1 MNCISIDYDS
11 PTAISP
17 EVLPRRGTQVSP
29 KGREE
34 KLNI

>member
-1 MNCISIDYDS
+1 MNQLSIKYDS
-11 PTAISP
+11 STAVLT